1 MKRRITKESLKKATE
16 HLLYEI
22 EMFYQTLDLLAQPRN
37 QIEVNVLLDSFT
49 LHLRNLFYFFYPIQK
64 SRKNQQIKFKHNDDM
79 FAFDYIDKPGNFR
92 CNKTKKK
99 ALKFILRKVDKQVA
113 HLTYTRNRYNLK
125 TKSWPFIDIGK
136 KMTKTLI
143 SFYDSLPDAYKR
155 WDNIKKLKKIID
167 YNSQYF
173 YQIKES

>member
-1 MKRRITKESLKKATE
+1 MKRRVTKESLKKATE

-22 EMFYQTLDLLAQPRN
+22 EMFYQTLALLTQPRN
-37 QIEVNVLLDSFT
+37 QIEVNILLDSFT

-64 SRKNQQIKFKHNDDM
+64 SRKNPKIKFKNDDM
-79 FAFDYIDKPGNFR
+79 FAFDYIDKPGYFR
-92 CNKTKKK
+92 RNKTKKK
-99 ALKFILRKVDKQVA
+99 DLRFILRKVDKQVT

-143 SFYDSLPDAYKR
+143 SFYDSLPYTYKK
-155 WDNIKKLKKIID
+155 WGNIKKLKNIID
-167 YNSQYF
+167 HYNQYLH
-173 YQIKES
+173 QTKEV